1 MDSEELKLFNELK
14 RLAKVANQR
23 ILTLERLTKRKQPF
37 AVKELADLLYQA
49 GGLNRLKVNKRKGK
63 SVRAS
68 AKQGEYFEM
77 LARKKALEK
86 FINEETSTVSGVKKY
101 KAKLEEDFD
110 RKYTFAQASKKF
122 QKQKIRDWALEHFT
136 ESELFGYYNDEF
148 KGKSVDLDKFIN
160 DLKGY
165 TTDEL
170 DVDKLQELY
179 NYLRD

>member
-1 MDSEELKLFNELK
+1 MDTEELKLYNELK

-49 GGLNRLKVNKRKGK
+49 GGLTKRKGK

-86 FINEETSTVSGVKKY
+86 FINDETSTVRGAKKY

-110 RKYTFAQASKKF
+110 KKYTFAQASKKF
-122 QKQKIRDWALEHFT
+122 QSQKIRDWALEHFT

>member
-1 MDSEELKLFNELK
+1 MDTEELKLYNELK
-14 RLAKVANQR
+14 RLSKVANQR

-49 GGLNRLKVNKRKGK
+49 GGLTKRRGK

-86 FINEETSTVSGVKKY
+86 FINDETSTISGAKKY

-122 QKQKIRDWALEHFT
+122 QSQKIRDWALEHFT

-148 KGKSVDLDKFIN
+148 KGKSVELDKFIN

>member
-1 MDSEELKLFNELK
+1 MDSEELKQYNELK

-49 GGLNRLKVNKRKGK
+49 GGLTKRKGK

-77 LARKKALEK
+77 LARKKALDK
-86 FINEETSTVSGVKKY
+86 FINDETSTVTGVKKY
-101 KAKLEEDFD
+101 KAKLEEDFG
-110 RKYTFAQASKKF
+110 RKFTFAQASKKF
-122 QKQKIRDWALEHFT
+122 QSQKIRDWALEHFT